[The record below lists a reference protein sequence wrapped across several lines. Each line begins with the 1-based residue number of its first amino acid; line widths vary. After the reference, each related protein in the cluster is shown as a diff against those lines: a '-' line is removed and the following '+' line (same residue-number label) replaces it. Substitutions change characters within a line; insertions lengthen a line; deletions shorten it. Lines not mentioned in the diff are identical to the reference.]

1 MRGINKAEKRRAI
14 FRQLH
19 LRKASVAFLQETYC
33 TATYENIWRTEWGGK
48 TYFNHG
54 SNHSK
59 GVSILFDPRLQV
71 IVKNEI
77 KSEDGRILILETD
90 VDSEKFVL
98 VNIYTPNNI
107 QAQQNFFLKLAEMLR
122 SFANAMIIMT
132 LIVL

>member
-1 MRGINKAEKRRAI
+1 MKISGE
-14 FRQLH
+14 Q
-19 LRKASVAFLQETYC
+19 SGVARL
-33 TATYENIWRTEWGGK
+33 I
-48 TYFNHG
+48 
-54 SNHSK
+54 SIMVVLNHSK